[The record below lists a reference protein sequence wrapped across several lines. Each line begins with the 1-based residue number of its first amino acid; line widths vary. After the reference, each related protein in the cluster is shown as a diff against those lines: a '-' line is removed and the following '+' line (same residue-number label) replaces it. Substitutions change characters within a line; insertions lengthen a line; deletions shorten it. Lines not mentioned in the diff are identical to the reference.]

1 MPPLSPK
8 VPIQLP
14 GCKSASARALVLS
27 AISEGAWC
35 LRGLSECEDT
45 TYLKRALRAWGA
57 SFSSSQEG
65 LEVRGW
71 DGVPPSTSAL
81 LDAGEAATNLRF
93 LLALAGLSEGPIL
106 LSGSDALMRRPHGPL
121 LDFLQ
126 QKGCEIRFFQKEGRK
141 CIEVS
146 GDPLSGGEWVGP
158 GELSSQF
165 LSGLALAAKARGDVQ
180 LILPEERVSSGYF
193 KMTQDMIS
201 NFSELSQRGERCFSI
216 PADASGATFF
226 LVALCLHGGELVF
239 EREWSDEHPEASVG
253 RWLVGEGL
261 LEAEGTMW
269 KSTGKVPERALSL
282 NIDAF
287 PDAGPALAILAAS
300 LPSGILFCGLGRLK
314 IKESDRFDG
323 MIRLAQSAGGEV
335 VVKGEDTLH
344 ITLLPSSTKLQEP
357 FDSSGDHRLAMAA
370 GIAGLEVQN
379 PSCVSKSFPRFW
391 EEFAACMRS

>member
-1 MPPLSPK
+1 
-8 VPIQLP
+8 
-14 GCKSASARALVLS
+14 
-27 AISEGAWC
+27 
-35 LRGLSECEDT
+35 
-45 TYLKRALRAWGA
+45 
-57 SFSSSQEG
+57 
-65 LEVRGW
+65 
-71 DGVPPSTSAL
+71 
-81 LDAGEAATNLRF
+81 
-93 LLALAGLSEGPIL
+93 
-106 LSGSDALMRRPHGPL
+106 
-121 LDFLQ
+121 
-126 QKGCEIRFFQKEGRK
+126 
-141 CIEVS
+141 
-146 GDPLSGGEWVGP
+146 
-158 GELSSQF
+158 LSSQF